1 MRRQCVLVQAFS
13 VEWIKRVRNT
23 PWPANGYPFHCL
35 GYLSCGG
42 YLRRQCVLLQ
52 AFSVEWTRRV
62 RNTPWPADGYPL
74 HGVGYLSC
82 GG

>member
-13 VEWIKRVRNT
+13 VEWIKR
-23 PWPANGYPFHCL
+23 A
-35 GYLSCGG
+35 
-42 YLRRQCVLLQ
+42 
-52 AFSVEWTRRV
+52 

-82 GG
+82 GGYVRRQCVLLRAFSVE